1 MTDGVAVATHG
12 KGRSASAQD
21 NRTGRTREI
30 PSLSSGLMNQTWEI
44 PSLFASCTNHAR
56 ETPSLFSGAT
66 LPVLDMLRS
75 PLEHRTSQE
84 VLYGFLNARAAVRN
98 QSRVSCPETRGSL
111 KAPAR
116 SRTGAASHELSR
128 WLYDARGQSAS
139 RSILRRSTCKPYAP
153 RWADNAENRPDR
165 PAVKIGLIGRLFLTS
180 DGTVTAMLEQL
191 SGEQIVTA
199 RLHQSDGTGGPGDHR
214 THVVAAASLVT
225 RTTPPGWGHLGPG
238 FRAGE
243 VGVLGEHHARDGAC

>member
-1 MTDGVAVATHG
+1 MSDAVAVDTHG

-30 PSLSSGLMNQTWEI
+30 PSLSSGLMNQTCEI
-44 PSLFASCTNHAR
+44 PSLFASWTNHAR

-165 PAVKIGLIGRLFLTS
+165 PAVA
-180 DGTVTAMLEQL
+180 DV
-191 SGEQIVTA
+191 
-199 RLHQSDGTGGPGDHR
+199 RLHHHR
-214 THVVAAASLVT
+214 
-225 RTTPPGWGHLGPG
+225 
-238 FRAGE
+238 
-243 VGVLGEHHARDGAC
+243 HARATLWLTDSHGAVAPVGWHRWARRPPHSCRCQLPAW